1 MDIDASFHMRAR
13 RLPCGCPSA
22 LMWVP
27 AGSHV
32 GARRLSYTCPPA
44 PNCLPALVRA
54 VHNEI
59 KGCKKMGNS
68 SAGFFDVSESWPTYS
83 ESQMEI
89 TKNGFRGAFFE
100 KQSQK
105 FWRFFWKSY
114 LCGVKR
120 LEIIILS
127 ILLLLST
134 SGVSV
139 NQHFCGGELIAVSV
153 NDFTVF
159 QPTNMN
165 MPDCESGDG
174 CGQCHNKHFHKQI
187 HDSLCSAHSPQIV
200 VKSFSADWFHANL
213 FPPFF
218 YSFRLLASF
227 GDDSEA
233 GFSWL
238 SDYHPPYL
246 LPPHGVRGAPALLN

>member
-54 VHNEI
+54 AHNEI

-105 FWRFFWKSY
+105 FWRFF
-114 LCGVKR
+114 
-120 LEIIILS
+120 
-127 ILLLLST
+127 
-134 SGVSV
+134 
-139 NQHFCGGELIAVSV
+139 
-153 NDFTVF
+153 
-159 QPTNMN
+159 
-165 MPDCESGDG
+165 
-174 CGQCHNKHFHKQI
+174 
-187 HDSLCSAHSPQIV
+187 
-200 VKSFSADWFHANL
+200 
-213 FPPFF
+213 
-218 YSFRLLASF
+218 
-227 GDDSEA
+227 
-233 GFSWL
+233 
-238 SDYHPPYL
+238 
-246 LPPHGVRGAPALLN
+246 

>member
-1 MDIDASFHMRAR
+1 M
-13 RLPCGCPSA
+13 
-22 LMWVP
+22 
-27 AGSHV
+27 
-32 GARRLSYTCPPA
+32 
-44 PNCLPALVRA
+44 
-54 VHNEI
+54 
-59 KGCKKMGNS
+59 
-68 SAGFFDVSESWPTYS
+68 
-83 ESQMEI
+83 
-89 TKNGFRGAFFE
+89 
-100 KQSQK
+100 
-105 FWRFFWKSY
+105 
-114 LCGVKR
+114 KR

-159 QPTNMN
+159 QPTSMN
-165 MPDCESGDG
+165 MPGCESGDG

-218 YSFRLLASF
+218 YSFRLLASS

-233 GFSWL
+233 GFSWR

>member
-1 MDIDASFHMRAR
+1 MCRK
-13 RLPCGCPSA
+13 SA
-22 LMWVP
+22 
-27 AGSHV
+27 
-32 GARRLSYTCPPA
+32 Y
-44 PNCLPALVRA
+44 
-54 VHNEI
+54 
-59 KGCKKMGNS
+59 
-68 SAGFFDVSESWPTYS
+68 YS
-83 ESQMEI
+83 EGQIEI

-105 FWRFFWKSY
+105 FWRFFRKSY

-159 QPTNMN
+159 QPTSMN

-227 GDDSEA
+227 RDDSEA
-233 GFSWL
+233 GFSWR